1 MTICVTCS
9 ATLCVMLS
17 SCAMLEEAMAPSS
30 SSEAEAP
37 VSSEASSS
45 ETSSTSN
52 QLARRKTPNT
62 AADVYKAIAYEQEKN
77 PDALGWLMIPG
88 MSIDDP
94 VVQAHDN
101 LYYLRRTDRGAE
113 DIYGCYFA
121 DAECSLTPN
130 GELSRNTVIYGHSD
144 LQDNPDG
151 PKFSQLF
158 RLTDQTFAEET
169 PCIYFSTAGRY
180 MAWEIFAV
188 FYTDLDDLNY
198 TAVQGVDDAQ
208 LAGIIAGARER
219 SIYQYNVDI
228 AETGEHIL
236 TLSTCTVKYGSRSDQ
251 RFVVMARLLPDGEEP
266 QRAELTVNPNP
277 VQPQF

>member
-1 MTICVTCS
+1 MMLS
-9 ATLCVMLS
+9 VMLSITLS
-17 SCAMLEEAMAPSS
+17 SCAMLEETMAPPS

-45 ETSSTSN
+45 EASSASN

-62 AADVYKAIAYEQEKN
+62 AADVFKAIAYEQEKN

-94 VVQAHDN
+94 VVQSHDN

-121 DAECSLTPN
+121 DAECSLSPN

-158 RLTDQTFAEET
+158 RLTEKTFAEET

-180 MAWEIFAV
+180 MVWEIFAV
-188 FYTDLDDLNY
+188 FYTDLDDVNY
-198 TAVQGVDDAQ
+198 IAVSGLDDAGLSQ
-208 LAGIIAGARER
+208 LIAQARER
-219 SIYQYNVDI
+219 SIYHYDI
-228 AETGEHIL
+228 PFEESGEHIL

-266 QRAELTVNPNP
+266 QRAKLEVNPNP
-277 VQPQF
+277 VQPEF